1 MGNTFCCV
9 CIPQSKL
16 GVIEKWGKYTHIAD
30 PGCHVVNWVLGS
42 TVAGYVNLRVQQLD
56 VRCETKTKDNV
67 FVHVVCSVQY
77 HAIEDH
83 AYEAFYKLTD
93 PQAQIKSYV
102 FDVVRASVPK
112 LILDDVF
119 DQKDHIADNVKV
131 ELSKVMGTFGY
142 QIERALVI
150 DIDPDPS
157 VKHSMNEI
165 NAASRLRVAA
175 QEKGEAEKI
184 LAVKRAEGDAE
195 SKYLAGKGVARQR
208 QAITD
213 GLRESVQAFAGQIE
227 GTSAKEVMDMVLI
240 TQYFDTMKEIGASS
254 KNTTVFMPHNPSM
267 VSDVASQIRTGFLE
281 GASGMKRE

>member
-1 MGNTFCCV
+1 
-9 CIPQSKL
+9 
-16 GVIEKWGKYTHIAD
+16 VIERWGKYTHIAD
-30 PGCHVVNWVLGS
+30 PGCHVVNWVFGS
-42 TVAGYVNLRVQQLD
+42 TIAGYVNLRVQQLD

-77 HAIEDH
+77 RAIEDS

-93 PQAQIKSYV
+93 PVAQIKSYV
-102 FDVVRASVPK
+102 YDVVRASVPK
-112 LILDDVF
+112 LNLDDVF
-119 DQKDHIADNVKV
+119 EQKDHIADNVKV

-150 DIDPDPS
+150 DIDPDPA

-208 QAITD
+208 QAITE
-213 GLRESVQAFAGQIE
+213 GLRESVQAFAGQVE
-227 GTSAKEVMDMVLI
+227 GTNAKDVMDMVLI

-267 VSDVASQIRTGFLE
+267 VSDVANQIRNGFLE